1 MARLILNEAI
11 SSRGDMSAFAEN
23 FAHEDYFMQQARANG
38 EEVGAADPTPGV
50 GNFLKFA
57 VQITKAKSVVEI
69 GTGSGVG
76 GLWLLSGMT
85 SDGVLT
91 TIDSERE
98 HSKIARNIFEEAD
111 IASTR
116 YRIIT
121 GKLIEVVGKLA
132 DSSYELIIIRPALDL
147 FDMVQE
153 SYRLLKPNGLLVIDQ
168 ALSGGKVADPT
179 QRDPESIAR
188 RDGIKVIKED
198 ERWAASVLPIGAGVL
213 VANKLT

>member
-1 MARLILNEAI
+1 MARFILNEAI

-132 DSSYELIIIRPALDL
+132 DNSYELIIIRPALDL